1 MTRHG
6 MRRLGLGIAG
16 GLLLAA
22 SSALADG
29 PFQFFTLTP
38 CRVVDTRNPNGPTG
52 GPSLTAQANPPR
64 SFPIRGSCGIPVTAK
79 AVVFNVA
86 VVAPTGSGN
95 LRIWPYNT
103 TMPLVA
109 TINFDAGEPA
119 IANGAIAPLANDA
132 TAQISVFLQSGLGN
146 TSDLVLDVTGYF
158 Q

>member
-1 MTRHG
+1 MASQWVLRI
-6 MRRLGLGIAG
+6 GLGVAG

-22 SSALADG
+22 SSASAAG
-29 PFQFFTLTP
+29 PYQFFTLVP
-38 CRVVDTRNPNGPTG
+38 CRVVDTRNPTGPLG
-52 GPSLTAQANPPR
+52 GPSLAAATTR
-64 SFPIRGSCGIPVTAK
+64 SFPVTGTCGIPSTAK

-86 VVAPTGSGN
+86 IVAPTGSGN
-95 LRIWPYNT
+95 MRIWPYNT

-119 IANGAIAPLANDA
+119 IANGAIAPLANDS
-132 TAQISVFLQSGLGN
+132 TAQISVYLQSGLGN